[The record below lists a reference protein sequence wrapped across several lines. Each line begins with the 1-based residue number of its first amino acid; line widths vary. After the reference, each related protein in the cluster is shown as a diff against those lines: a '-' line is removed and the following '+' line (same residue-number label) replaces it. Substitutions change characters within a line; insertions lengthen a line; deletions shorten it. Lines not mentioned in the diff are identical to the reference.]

1 MDEAMATEIG
11 QRALDLLAPDLSE
24 EFLDQVSH
32 HEITAF
38 DGRATICWYAASAE
52 SLEELQR
59 FFAESAEIKIEGK
72 VFPVDFLVLHSGG
85 MH

>member
-1 MDEAMATEIG
+1 MDETMATEIG

-38 DGRATICWYAASAE
+38 DGRDAICY
-52 SLEELQR
+52 LC
-59 FFAESAEIKIEGK
+59 IG
-72 VFPVDFLVLHSGG
+72 
-85 MH
+85 